1 VSEADN
7 ESCWQRRQTLSANLL
22 RVGRQRQEPTQDDA
36 RSLAR
41 WENEGG
47 ASKRDPTQKTPK
59 ALDIPVPKPK
69 DVLGAL
75 RRIARAEKKAG

>member
-1 VSEADN
+1 VSPE
-7 ESCWQRRQTLSANLL
+7 
-22 RVGRQRQEPTQDDA
+22 RQEPTQDDA

-47 ASKRDPTQKTPK
+47 ASKREPMQKMPK
-59 ALDIPVPKPK
+59 ALDITVPKRK

-75 RRIARAEKKAG
+75 RRIARPEKKKTR

>member
-1 VSEADN
+1 MS
-7 ESCWQRRQTLSANLL
+7 
-22 RVGRQRQEPTQDDA
+22 RQRQEPPQDDA

-47 ASKRDPTQKTPK
+47 ASKREPTPKTPN
-59 ALDIPVPKPK
+59 AFDIPVKRK

-75 RRIARAEKKAG
+75 RRIARPEKKTS

>member
-1 VSEADN
+1 M
-7 ESCWQRRQTLSANLL
+7 RRL
-22 RVGRQRQEPTQDDA
+22 RQEPTQDDA

-47 ASKRDPTQKTPK
+47 ASKRELTQKTPT
-59 ALDIPVPKPK
+59 ASEIPVPKRK

-75 RRIARAEKKAG
+75 RRIARPEKKTR